1 MALSARDK
9 KLIIADF
16 QTGKYSQR
24 DLAKKYNV
32 SNGTVANITKGLDRK
47 NEHLVDAQISLLTAK
62 AYLSDEELSAIM
74 STAQN
79 EVFNNG
85 LVTNASQLNL
95 VRMTQCLQDNKKL
108 EKINV
113 GDGIQQF
120 EPVGLGSGDYKNIQD
135 AIHKA
140 GQSLKVIEQ
149 FAPKSDIKVEQ
160 GMQNIVPTQI
170 VISRDN

>member
-1 MALSARDK
+1 MALSTKDK

-32 SNGTVANITKGLDRK
+32 SNGTVANITKGIERK
-47 NEHLVDAQISLLTAK
+47 NEHLVDAQVSLLTAK
-62 AYLSDEELSAIM
+62 AYLSDIELSAIM

-95 VRMTQCLQDNKKL
+95 VRMTQHLQDNTKL

-113 GDGIQQF
+113 GDGVQNF

-140 GQSLKVIEQ
+140 GQSLKVIDQ
-149 FAPKSDIKVEQ
+149 FAPKVEINNANNQ
-160 GMQNIVPTQI
+160 QTNI
-170 VISRDN
+170 DNTIQVAWK